1 MQPPSFSFQDRLKRN
16 ALKNLKLLD
25 EAGKVFI
32 FLATVINFIKLKRR
46 VKIVYEIVAS
56 RSRFSAVWGK
66 AFVRFSIE
74 RNISSTLAA
83 TEAI

>member
-32 FLATVINFIKLKRR
+32 FLATVIYFIKLKRR
-46 VKIVYEIVAS
+46 IKIVYEIVAL
-56 RSRFSAVWGK
+56 RSRFSAVGQD
-66 AFVRFSIE
+66 VRFSVV
-74 RNISSTLAA
+74 RS
-83 TEAI
+83 